1 MKVAGGPRS
10 RGGCAACGARAG
22 REACPGSK
30 MSRRMPAQEETI
42 MKKSHLIA
50 SAVATGLFCSAV
62 SHAGGLVGG
71 FGGGLGG
78 ALNGGLGSNMGS
90 MGGMGSLGGSMNG
103 GGAFNAG
110 SDSVGGVNRA
120 VG

>member
-1 MKVAGGPRS
+1 
-10 RGGCAACGARAG
+10 
-22 REACPGSK
+22 
-30 MSRRMPAQEETI
+30 

-78 ALNGGLGSNMGS
+78 TLNGGLGSNIGNMGS

-110 SDSVGGVNRA
+110 SDSVGGLNRA
-120 VG
+120 VSRGTHSAEKDTGKAASATGG